1 MPKILI
7 IYYSRTG
14 NTAKM
19 ANFIEQGLKE
29 EGGVEIEKKEVKNA
43 SIEEL
48 PSADGI
54 IIGSPVYYGDMAA
67 DIKKFIDESVK
78 FHGKLAGKVGGA
90 FASSAGVGGGN
101 ETTIMAIIKA
111 LLIHGMV
118 VQGSHHED
126 HYGPVAIG
134 TPDERSKRNC
144 LHFGKNFAKLVKRL
158 TPDT

>member
-1 MPKILI
+1 MAKVLI

-29 EGGVEIEKKEVKNA
+29 EGGVEIEKKEVKNT
-43 SIEEL
+43 SVEEL

-54 IIGSPVYYGDMAA
+54 IIGSPVYYGSMAA

-78 FHGKLAGKVGGA
+78 FHGKLEGKVGGA

-101 ETTIMAIIKA
+101 ETTIMSIIKA

-134 TPDERSKRNC
+134 APDERSKKNC

-158 TPDT
+158 TPNT